1 MYQAY
6 IYSRESYMCGIY
18 MYVTKPEHS
27 DMGLMLSDQVSSE
40 DTITVVSLT
49 TKVLPPFP
57 L

>member
-6 IYSRESYMCGIY
+6 IYSQESYMCGIY

-27 DMGLMLSDQVSSE
+27 DMGPMLDQVSSE

-49 TKVLPPFP
+49 T
-57 L
+57 